1 MLRHGGGLFAF
12 SSAEGLKDQKAVKFC
27 AYPAK
32 KVVFG
37 GVSYTEERAESML
50 FSDLPMGEEKYYL
63 YADLVNTDIT
73 ASDLTTLNGKRIG
86 LLEGSVQATQFYAWE
101 EEQGVQLEDV
111 YAFAEDVQKSREAG
125 MDEHLSKPVDMDV
138 LEQTLRKF
146 RVTPPRR

>member
-1 MLRHGGGLFAF
+1 M
-12 SSAEGLKDQKAVKFC
+12 
-27 AYPAK
+27 
-32 KVVFG
+32 FG

-101 EEQGVQLEDV
+101 EEHGVQLEDV

-146 RVTPPRR
+146 RVIPPRR